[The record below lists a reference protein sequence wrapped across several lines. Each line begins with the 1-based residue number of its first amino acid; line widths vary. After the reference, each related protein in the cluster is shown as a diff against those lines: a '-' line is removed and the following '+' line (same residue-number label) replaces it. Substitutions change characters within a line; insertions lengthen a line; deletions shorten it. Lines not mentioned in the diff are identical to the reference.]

1 MGKIGA
7 MNQDEVIATLRGHE
21 VELRAAGVV
30 RLSLFGS
37 TVRGDAGPDSDVD
50 LLAAFDASR
59 RISLLDMAGI
69 EIKLSEMLGRK
80 VDLIEEGTLKPR
92 VQASA
97 EGESV
102 RAF

>member
-1 MGKIGA
+1 MGKIEA
-7 MNQDEVIATLRGHE
+7 MNRDDVIDTLRGHE
-21 VELRAAGVV
+21 AELRAAGVV

-37 TVRGDAGPDSDVD
+37 TVRGEAGPDSDVD

-92 VQASA
+92 VQAA
-97 EGESV
+97 VEGESV